1 MKKKLSDLTLEELEK
16 SEKTV
21 RSILIGGSISMFVL
35 LAVLVYLIF
44 KTQLFVLVAVMPAL
58 FVTILPGVIILIR
71 IKAEIKSRNQ

>member
-1 MKKKLSDLTLEELEK
+1 MKKKLSELTLEELGK
-16 SEKTV
+16 REKTV

>member
-1 MKKKLSDLTLEELEK
+1 MKKKLSELTLEELEK
-16 SEKTV
+16 REKTV

-58 FVTILPGVIILIR
+58 FVTILPGVIILIW